1 MLDGEQGFVADV
13 AGLIR
18 YGLYEQSERGRRR
31 LLLLPFKSS
40 FLHLVWQGAMRYL
53 VQLQGSNVPNC
64 AEVVCGKSLARH
76 QVFVG
81 LNWHH
86 RPFAVK

>member
-1 MLDGEQGFVADV
+1 
-13 AGLIR
+13 
-18 YGLYEQSERGRRR
+18 
-31 LLLLPFKSS
+31 
-40 FLHLVWQGAMRYL
+40 MRYL